1 MTLGDLL
8 AGLVTPAL
16 LSAPPITTTPS
27 SPVTAVAYDSRRV
40 TPGTVFVA
48 LRGLKADG
56 AQFAPQAVARGAIAV
71 VAETEPNTAIQ
82 VPWVVVP
89 DARLALAYLA
99 DRLTTAGRHHGD
111 ERKDDDRVLASVD
124 LRSRRYALWAAW
136 NRRLQPGSGGHR
148 GHANDPRIG

>member
-27 SPVTAVAYDSRRV
+27 APVTAVTYDSRRV

-56 AQFAPQAVARGAIAV
+56 ARFALQAVARGAWRWLPKPKRA
-71 VAETEPNTAIQ
+71 
-82 VPWVVVP
+82 
-89 DARLALAYLA
+89 ARA
-99 DRLTTAGRHHGD
+99 RC
-111 ERKDDDRVLASVD
+111 
-124 LRSRRYALWAAW
+124 
-136 NRRLQPGSGGHR
+136 R
-148 GHANDPRIG
+148 G

>member
-27 SPVTAVAYDSRRV
+27 APVTTVTYDSRRV

-56 AQFAPQAVARGAIAV
+56 AQFAPQAVARGAVAV
-71 VAETEPNTAIQ
+71 VAETETRSPSP

-89 DARLALAYLA
+89 DARLALALLA
-99 DRLTTAGRHHGD
+99 DRLHGHPSG
-111 ERKDDDRVLASVD
+111 ELKVVGITGTNGKDDDGVFAAVD
-124 LRSRRYALWAAW
+124 FRSRRHALRPAW
-136 NRRLQPGSGGHR
+136 NRRLQPRTAGH
-148 GHANDPRIG
+148 